1 MTIGE
6 RISKCRAALGLTQDE
21 LARKLKVDKSAIA
34 HWEADDWKPRDL
46 ERVVVR
52 GLGLTMSA
60 FWADTPKRAA

>member
-6 RISKCRAALGLTQDE
+6 RISKRRAALGLTQDE

-34 HWEADDWKPRDL
+34 HWEAGDWKPRNL

-52 GLGLTMSA
+52 GLGMTMSE
-60 FWADTPKRAA
+60 FWVDAKKVA